1 MARNRKEIL
10 EEEVRQLRKLKALIN
25 AEKESLIGMDRKKL
39 IETAREKED
48 VALRLK
54 QLNIERQDFDKREGR
69 LPIQIE
75 EKDLYDIREKLLIDV
90 RDRNQIQQEV
100 IETQKEQVE
109 YLLAFIKHFHGQSAV
124 YDRRGRLR

>member
-1 MARNRKEIL
+1 MASNRKEIL

-25 AEKESLIGMDRKKL
+25 AEKESLIEMDRKKL

-109 YLLAFIKHFHGQSAV
+109 YLLAFIKHFQGQSAV

>member
-1 MARNRKEIL
+1 MASNRKEIL

-25 AEKESLIGMDRKKL
+25 AEKESLIEMDRKKL